1 MFVYLLF
8 IVQLQCLLTVGQ
20 NCLEPENI
28 TEILLEHMKHMY
40 QHPDFMLTRDFLPS
54 PELEIQVEKSPSLA
68 TIHNRRGTC
77 KKVLQPTGIT
87 SGMFLNLNQIS
98 TCPWTMNQNVDP
110 DRIPVS
116 ILEAE
121 CNCDQCMQ
129 YDSDCSRTRRRTCY
143 SYTGRCEK
151 VFTSKLVIMRD
162 CNQTTRVYE
171 YYSGLLPVAI
181 GCTCSR
187 DVKVEMEQKTR
198 IVMKT

>member
-1 MFVYLLF
+1 MFIYLLF

-28 TEILLEHMKHMY
+28 TEVLLEQMKHMY

-54 PELEIQVEKSPSLA
+54 PELDINVEKSHNKASLH
-68 TIHNRRGTC
+68 TRHGTC
-77 KKVLQPTGIT
+77 NKVLQP
-87 SGMFLNLNQIS
+87 SKLDRFLNLNLNQIS

-110 DRIPVS
+110 NRIPVS
-116 ILEAE
+116 ILEAV
-121 CNCDQCMQ
+121 CNCDWCMQ
-129 YDSDCSRTRRRTCY
+129 YDSDCSRTRRQTCY

-162 CNQTTRVYE
+162 CNQTTGVYE

-187 DVKVEMEQKTR
+187 DVKAGKEQKTR
-198 IVMKT
+198 VGMKT